1 MVADHYKIPGHRI
14 QIIIRKL
21 IYRYILPGKKIARHA
36 TPPEY
41 QSKFFS
47 KRKSDN
53 KDLKDQSSN
62 QKLRFVLY
70 SFLSTRWLKALE
82 HTPFSPFTQGAG
94 ELFVTSTVAKFYS
107 WYRESPS
114 FTVYRRIWIWPSK
127 RSCVREYEF
136 IFCITA
142 EENGADSTE
151 DFLASQKLYSPLVSL
166 WYLSRCYLSTI
177 ISLAVFRS
185 FG

>member
-53 KDLKDQSSN
+53 KDQSSY
-62 QKLRFVLY
+62 QKLRFILF
-70 SFLSTRWLKALE
+70 SFLSTRWLKSLQ
-82 HTPFSPFTQGAG
+82 HTLFSPLTQGAG

-114 FTVYRRIWIWPSK
+114 FTVYCRIWIWPSK
-127 RSCVREYEF
+127 RSSAREYEF
-136 IFCITA
+136 IFCIYTA
-142 EENGADSTE
+142 EENGADLTE
-151 DFLASQKLYSPLVSL
+151 DFLASQKLFSPLVSL
-166 WYLSRCYLSTI
+166 WYLSRCYSSTI